1 MMHYWGYGRGSM
13 FWPGFGIFDS
23 IVSILFWI
31 LLISLIVSLFKRHHS
46 PDEKSKDEEPAV
58 DLNNLEIIK
67 RRYAQGEID
76 KKEYEEMKK
85 ELG

>member
-1 MMHYWGYGRGSM
+1 MMRYWWYGHGPFFWSGYGL
-13 FWPGFGIFDS
+13 FDS

-31 LLISLIVSLFKRHHS
+31 LLISLIVSLFKRHHTPS
-46 PDEKSKDEEPAV
+46 EEKNEDESD
-58 DLNNLEIIK
+58 DLSNLEIIK
-67 RRYAQGEID
+67 RRYAQGEIN